1 MMPPDYFQTFARYNT
16 WANRRLYDGA
26 AMVPDAAYRAQRPA
40 AYFTSLHG
48 TLNHILV
55 GDRVWLSRF
64 ESVASGITSLDQIL
78 FEDFS
83 ELRTAREAEDA
94 RIERYTAGLSAEA
107 IAGDLRFRTIVQPKD
122 LSMPLWQ
129 ALGHFFNHQTHHRGQ
144 AHALLKEAGQSPPS
158 LDLIYYLRESG

>member
-1 MMPPDYFQTFARYNT
+1 MMGPEYFQTFARYNT
-16 WANRRLYDGA
+16 WANGLVYDAAAELPDGA
-26 AMVPDAAYRAQRPA
+26 YRTPRPA
-40 AYFTSLHG
+40 AYFSSLHG

-64 ESVASGITSLDQIL
+64 EALEAGVTSLDQIL
-78 FEDFS
+78 FDDFA

-94 RIERYTAGLSAEA
+94 RIENYTGGLTAEA
-107 IAGDLRFRTIVQPKD
+107 IAGDLNFRTLVKPVD

-144 AHALLKEAGQSPPS
+144 AHALLKEAGVEPPV
-158 LDLIYYLRESG
+158 LDLVYYLRQ

>member
-1 MMPPDYFQTFARYNT
+1 MMNPAYFQTFGRYNT
-16 WANRRLYDGA
+16 WANRRLYDA
-26 AMVPDAAYRAQRPA
+26 AARLPDAVYRAPRPA
-40 AYFTSLHG
+40 AYFSSLHG

-64 ESVASGITSLDQIL
+64 ESVASGVTGLDQVL
-78 FEDFS
+78 FEDFGA
-83 ELRTAREAEDA
+83 LRAARKAEDA

-107 IAGDLRFRTIVQPKD
+107 IAGELRFRTIVQPKD

-144 AHALLKEAGQSPPS
+144 THALLKEAGLEPPS